1 MKANEYNLGG
11 LLNPRRNARPA
22 ALGGVPAVETPPP
35 HHRWPAI
42 GPEEEAA
49 VIAAL
54 RRGELSVH
62 RRSGG
67 VESFEEAFRN
77 LHESNW
83 VLSTGS
89 GTAALHAAF
98 FGLDLLSG
106 DQVIAP
112 AYTHLSTVIPL
123 LQAHLVPVL
132 CDVESETGNID
143 PYAIEQHITN
153 RTRAIVITH
162 QYGHPCDM
170 EPILRIAEAHGLRIV
185 EDCSHSHG
193 ARWRG
198 RIVGT
203 IGAAGAFSLQAHK
216 AVVAGEGGVLIS
228 DDAKLFERAALL
240 GHFRTRSS
248 ASDFSGTGRDRF
260 ADSGYGMKNRIH
272 PLGAAVAEVQLR
284 KLTEVNERRAAHHKR
299 LAAILEEAPG
309 IRLSETATDVERGG
323 YFRFLCHLDPDLL
336 GGLTAAAVLRAVH
349 MEGAIEVCSGALAR
363 PVHTMAIMQTLDD
376 GMVQGGWPRKGPH
389 VSHAPVYK
397 LGDFPVAETLSQWSL
412 LIPAFTWE
420 SEDVVEQYGLAL
432 VKVAQH
438 AQELADTGEMS

>member
-1 MKANEYNLGG
+1 MSFS
-11 LLNPRRNARPA
+11 RNAWPA
-22 ALGGVPAVETPPP
+22 ALGGAPAVKKAPP
-35 HHRWPAI
+35 HHLWPAI

-49 VIAAL
+49 VLSTL

-62 RRSGG
+62 RRSG
-67 VESFEEAFRN
+67 VIERFEETFRS
-77 LHESNW
+77 LHGSCW

-98 FGLDLLSG
+98 FGLDLLPG

-112 AYTHLSTVIPL
+112 AYTHLSTVVPL
-123 LQAHLVPVL
+123 LQAHLIPVL
-132 CDVESETGNID
+132 CDVEPETGNID
-143 PYAIEQHITN
+143 PYAIEQHITD

-170 EPILRIAEAHGLRIV
+170 EPIIRIAKAHDLRVI

-203 IGAAGAFSLQAHK
+203 LGAAGAFSLQAHK
-216 AVVAGEGGVLIS
+216 AVVAGEGGILIS

-248 ASDFSGTGRDRF
+248 ASDFSGTGRDQF

-284 KLTEVNERRAAHHKR
+284 KLDEVNERRAAHRKC

-309 IRLSETATDVERGG
+309 IRLGDTATDVERGG
-323 YFRFLCHLDPDLL
+323 YFRFLCHLDPELL
-336 GGLTAAAVLRAVH
+336 GGLTATAVLQAVH
-349 MEGAIEVCSGALAR
+349 REGAVEVSSGALAR

-389 VSHAPVYK
+389 VSHAPIYK
-397 LGDFPVAETLSQWSL
+397 LGDFPVAENLSQWSL
-412 LIPAFTWE
+412 LLPAFTWE
-420 SEDVVEQYGLAL
+420 NEDLVEQYGLAL

-438 AQELADTGEMS
+438 AQELANTGEMA